1 MGKLSCWTCG
11 KSLKKRR
18 FANSVSREYCDGC
31 YQIKLDNENNYSKYR
46 MINMHENALKM
57 IEKQPKVNLS
67 EYKEASDVVLEFALN
82 DTKKFASSHEMAVAM
97 HLIKNMV
104 KTKVQVPILRYRVD
118 FVLPDYQVVL
128 EIDGKQHDYN
138 LLFDSMRDTE
148 ITAELNKQ
156 GGKWEVV
163 RIPTKHIEAN
173 IEKLLDAIIILSDE
187 RRQLRIENN
196 GFLPSRNNRRD
207 DAKIRSITNKLYF
220 QKP

>member
-1 MGKLSCWTCG
+1 MGKLYCWTCG
-11 KSLKKRR
+11 KSLQKRR
-18 FANSVSREYCDGC
+18 FANSVSREYCDDC
-31 YQIKLDNENNYSKYR
+31 YQIKLDNESNYAKYR
-46 MINMHENALKM
+46 MLNMHENALKM

-118 FVLPDYQVVL
+118 FVLPDFQVVL

-207 DAKIRSITNKLYF
+207 DAKIRSITNKLYSL
-220 QKP
+220 KS